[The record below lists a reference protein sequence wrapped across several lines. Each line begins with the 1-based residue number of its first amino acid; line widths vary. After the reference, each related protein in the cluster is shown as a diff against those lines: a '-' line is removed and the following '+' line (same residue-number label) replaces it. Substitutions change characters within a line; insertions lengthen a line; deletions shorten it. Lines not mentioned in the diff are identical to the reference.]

1 MKFSRTV
8 SALLAA
14 SMLAASLS
22 GCYFLPQEEELLE
35 APVVKENEVSY
46 TTTEATLR
54 DIAYQVLTPGNIAS
68 GTEYDAK
75 FIGTGGNI
83 LGVYVS
89 AGESVEQGQLLAE
102 FDTYELDQQIA
113 IKEMEV
119 RREQLEYDIAVEEH
133 RSENVKQKELLDVQ
147 LMQNELD
154 KLYEEKESAKLYS
167 GVTGTVSYVM
177 TCSPGDWV
185 NPGETVV
192 TVIDVTDL
200 YIKINP
206 DKEVGEFLIG
216 RPIQIRYNGE
226 YYDGTIVRNHSG
238 RQWDEAAQGV
248 LTDANGE
255 EVLAEES
262 EDIVVKFNDIIP
274 ESSAV
279 GNIADTILVLDSR
292 ENVIVISANLV
303 KKVDGIPCVYVFKDN
318 ERVKVDVTLGL
329 QSGSL
334 VEITSG
340 LEPGDQVIIR

>member
-1 MKFSRTV
+1 MKAQRIISALLA

-14 SMLAASLS
+14 SLG
-22 GCYFLPQEEELLE
+22 GCYFLPEEEELLE
-35 APVVKENEVSY
+35 APVVKANEVSY
-46 TTTEATLR
+46 TTTAATRR
-54 DIAYQVLTPGNIAS
+54 DIADQVLTPGNIAS
-68 GTEYDAK
+68 GTEFNAR
-75 FIGTGGNI
+75 FGTGGNI
-83 LGVYVS
+83 LDIYVS
-89 AGESVEQGQLLAE
+89 AGDSVEKGALLAE
-102 FDTYELDQQIA
+102 FDTYELDQDIA
-113 IKEMEV
+113 IKEMEIY
-119 RREQLEYDIAVEEH
+119 REQLEYDIAVEEH

-154 KLYEEKESAKLYS
+154 KLYEQKEAARLYS
-167 GVTGTVSYVM
+167 EVAGTVSYVK
-177 TCSPGDWV
+177 TCSPGDWI
-185 NPGETVV
+185 NPGETVA

-206 DKEVGEFLIG
+206 DDEVPEFLIG

-226 YYDGTIVRNHSG
+226 YFDGTIVRNQTG
-238 RQWDEAAQGV
+238 RQWDASANGPLVDASGEDV
-248 LTDANGE
+248 LTDA
-255 EVLAEES
+255 S

-279 GNIADTILVLDSR
+279 GNIADTILVLDKR

-303 KKVDGIPCVYVFKDN
+303 KKVNGVPCVYVFKDN

-340 LEPGDQVIIR
+340 LEEGDEVIIR